1 MAETTSLQNE
11 RDQILARWY
20 GGARATKI
28 SKSRK
33 WEILVKSSLAQR
45 SGDLV
50 ESEVG
55 RLAQSGDNVG
65 HDDNEVLGDGLM
77 TSAWP
82 QSEQRRAVVVQLHQT
97 RRLHVRWLCTT
108 HTHTIIASDGPARR
122 VASRS
127 DGLMTSSWPQSQQ
140 RRAIVVQLHQT
151 RRLHVRWL
159 CTTHTPASDHIRSNQ
174 IRSRFVQH
182 TMSQATEKRFVATT
196 VL

>member
-20 GGARATKI
+20 GGGARATKI

-55 RLAQSGDNVG
+55 RLAQSGDDVR
-65 HDDNEVLGDGLM
+65 HDDDEVLG
-77 TSAWP
+77 
-82 QSEQRRAVVVQLHQT
+82 
-97 RRLHVRWLCTT
+97 
-108 HTHTIIASDGPARR
+108 
-122 VASRS
+122 

-140 RRAIVVQLHQT
+140 RRAVVVQLHQT
-151 RRLHVRWL
+151 RSLHVRWL
-159 CTTHTPASDHIRSNQ
+159 CTTHTPASDHTHTHTHPSNGFFFRTTRVGRYQ
-174 IRSRFVQH
+174 KGKTNLDFTEVRDSEWQWHQLGHMQVCTSFQTDNH
-182 TMSQATEKRFVATT
+182 ASTSTLSFLQACALPAAQPTT
-196 VL
+196 SKH

>member
-1 MAETTSLQNE
+1 MV
-11 RDQILARWY
+11 W

-55 RLAQSGDNVG
+55 RLAQSGDDVG
-65 HDDNEVLGDGLM
+65 HDDDEVLGDGLM

-82 QSEQRRAVVVQLHQT
+82 QSQQRRAVVVQLHQT

-108 HTHTIIASDGPARR
+108 HTHTIIASDEPARR
-122 VASRS
+122 VASRG

-140 RRAIVVQLHQT
+140 RRAVVVQLHQT

-159 CTTHTPASDHIRSNQ
+159 CTTHTPASDHT
-174 IRSRFVQH
+174 H
-182 TMSQATEKRFVATT
+182 THIHTRLTALFSGLPGWAGTRKAKPIWMLLK
-196 VL
+196 

>member
-108 HTHTIIASDGPARR
+108 HT
-122 VASRS
+122 
-127 DGLMTSSWPQSQQ
+127 
-140 RRAIVVQLHQT
+140 
-151 RRLHVRWL
+151 
-159 CTTHTPASDHIRSNQ
+159 PASDHIRSNQ